1 MRKWSFALGSSILV
15 ALVSAPA
22 FAGVIYT
29 NGPANGQT
37 NAFGIDVGVSTADS
51 FTVSSA
57 ATALSAIF
65 TAWELPG
72 DTISQI
78 DYEILSGSHNGT
90 VLASGTASTFDT
102 FQYVN
107 VYDYNIDSVAFNFST
122 SVSLSPGTT
131 YWLLLQNAVPTT
143 ASDSVFWDM
152 NNGPSSAWNSVSGN
166 LTPGCAVS
174 GEREGDNSCS
184 ETFSILDSAATPEPG
199 SLALGGIGFLML
211 AGALRRKLRS

>member
-1 MRKWSFALGSSILV
+1 MSKWNFALGSSILV
-15 ALVSAPA
+15 TLVSAPA

-37 NAFGIDVGVSTADS
+37 NAFGINVGVSTADS

-72 DTISQI
+72 DTLSQV
-78 DYEILSGSHNGT
+78 DYEILTGSHNGT
-90 VLASGTASTFDT
+90 VIASGTASTVDT

-107 VYDYNIDSVAFNFST
+107 GDGFDIDSVAFNFST
-122 SVSLSPGTT
+122 GVSVSPGTT
-131 YWLLLQNAVPTT
+131 YWLLLQNAVPTV

-152 NNGPSSAWNSVSGN
+152 NNGPSSAWNSTSGN
-166 LTPGCAVS
+166 LTPHCGDD
-174 GEREGDNSCS
+174 GEGDNSCS
-184 ETFSILDSAATPEPG
+184 EAFSILGNPATAPEPG
-199 SLALGGIGFLML
+199 SLALGGTGFLML
-211 AGALRRKLRS
+211 AGFVRRKLRG